1 MRPQTKK
8 IVLGIIGALTL
19 ILVSEVVGRL
29 GLAGKAW
36 PAPIDAVWSVLGSK
50 LSSSLLFRAL
60 GATLASA
67 GTGLLIG
74 SFVGTAVG
82 FLGFLLPPLRAGL
95 DQTAS
100 ILNTIPL
107 VALAPLLIALVGPQ
121 GMSVLT
127 AALGSGFAM
136 FVATASGLV
145 AVSAT
150 HSDLF
155 RVSGASRLQHI
166 IRLSLPS
173 AVPSLLGGLTLA
185 GSGAV
190 LGAVL
195 GEWFGAP
202 TGLGV
207 LMISSMQ
214 NFQVKLLFVV
224 ALTAALVSLIAF
236 YAMVAIQKMV
246 GKRFV

>member
-1 MRPQTKK
+1 MSPRGKK
-8 IVLGIIGALTL
+8 ILLGILGALAL
-19 ILVSEVVGRL
+19 ILAAETVGRL

-36 PAPIDAVWSVLGSK
+36 PAPSDAIFSVLGNK
-50 LSSSLLFRAL
+50 LSSALLFRSL
-60 GATLASA
+60 GATLVSA

-74 SFVGTAVG
+74 SVVGVAVG
-82 FLGFLLPPLRAGL
+82 FLGFLFPMLRPGL

-107 VALAPLLIALVGPQ
+107 VALAPLLITLVGPQ

-136 FVATASGLV
+136 FVATASGLL
-145 AVSAT
+145 AVSPA
-150 HSDLF
+150 HSDF
-155 RVSGASRLQHI
+155 FKVSGASKLQHI

-202 TGLGV
+202 SGLGV

-224 ALTAALVSLIAF
+224 ALTAALVSLLAF
-236 YAMVAIQKMV
+236 YTMVAIQKMI
-246 GKRFV
+246 GRRFA

>member
-1 MRPQTKK
+1 MSSRGKK
-8 IVLGIIGALTL
+8 ILLGILGALAL
-19 ILVSEVVGRL
+19 ILAAELIGRL

-36 PAPIDAVWSVLGSK
+36 PAPSDAIFSVLGNK
-50 LSSSLLFRAL
+50 LNSALLFRSL
-60 GATLASA
+60 GATLVSA

-74 SFVGTAVG
+74 SVAGVAVG
-82 FLGFLLPPLRAGL
+82 FLGFLFPVLRPGL

-107 VALAPLLIALVGPQ
+107 VALAPLLITLVGPQ

-127 AALGSGFAM
+127 AALGAGFAM
-136 FVATASGLV
+136 FVATASGLL
-145 AVSAT
+145 AVSPA
-150 HSDLF
+150 HSDF
-155 RVSGASRLQHI
+155 FTVSGASRLQHI

-202 TGLGV
+202 SGLGV

-224 ALTAALVSLIAF
+224 ALTAALVSLLAF
-236 YAMVAIQKMV
+236 YTMVAIQKLV
-246 GKRFV
+246 GRRFA

>member
-1 MRPQTKK
+1 MSPRRKK
-8 IVLGIIGALTL
+8 ILLGILGALIL
-19 ILVSEVVGRL
+19 ILASEIVGRL

-36 PAPIDAVWSVLGSK
+36 PAPSVAISSVLGNK
-50 LSSSLLFRAL
+50 LSSALLFRSL
-60 GATLASA
+60 GATLVSA
-67 GTGLLIG
+67 GTGLLVG
-74 SFVGTAVG
+74 SLVGVAVG
-82 FLGFLLPPLRAGL
+82 FLGFLLPVLRAGL

-107 VALAPLLIALVGPQ
+107 VALAPLLITLVGPQ

-136 FVATASGLV
+136 FVATASGLL
-145 AVSAT
+145 AVSQT
-150 HSDLF
+150 HSDF
-155 RVSGASRLQHI
+155 FKVSGSSRLQHI

-190 LGAVL
+190 MGAVL

-214 NFQVKLLFVV
+214 NFQVNLLFVV
-224 ALTAALVSLIAF
+224 ALTAALVSLLAF
-236 YAMVAIQKMV
+236 YTMVLVQKIV
-246 GKRFV
+246 GRRFA